1 MTIVNNCTC
10 ESCCREPEFPSL
22 LLRGLLCGGFLGGAR
37 ESSPSQEGSRD
48 RHRAGGLEDGQ
59 AFPDSGEFLFS
70 QKFWV
75 SKALAEL
82 FLPSLLKVGLSQSQ
96 LTIP

>member
-22 LLRGLLCGGFLGGAR
+22 LLRGLLCGGVLGGAR
-37 ESSPSQEGSRD
+37 ESSPSQEGTGD

-59 AFPDSGEFLFS
+59 AFPDSGEFLFK
-70 QKFWV
+70 Q
-75 SKALAEL
+75 
-82 FLPSLLKVGLSQSQ
+82 
-96 LTIP
+96 